1 MMAADPSMWVSQR
14 PSYYLESPCVFGL
27 KTRNIPAPVP
37 RVGVDGRAYVTNKN
51 GNLGKALGVQEKPL
65 RFILRELFP
74 KGPENLVHSVS
85 EYLGLSRLWD

>member
-1 MMAADPSMWVSQR
+1 MMAADPSVWASQR

-37 RVGVDGRAYVTNKN
+37 RVGGRAYVTNKG

-65 RFILRELFP
+65 RFRLRKL
-74 KGPENLVHSVS
+74 
-85 EYLGLSRLWD
+85 